1 MGNKQSNME
10 RLNMIQAQEV
20 KENDIIVQALPD
32 EVIEKEII
40 EVSSIYGDIM
50 SKFQLIEVIV
60 HQLREQHEQ
69 ELRAQEFID
78 MELYIPN
85 EDDEYE
91 KIQSMGYFDGDDF
104 IIGEEE

>member
-1 MGNKQSNME
+1 
-10 RLNMIQAQEV
+10 MIQAHEV

-32 EVIEKEII
+32 EVVEKEII

-50 SKFQLIEVIV
+50 NKFQLIEVIV
-60 HQLREQHEQ
+60 HQLKEQHEQ
-69 ELRAQEFID
+69 ELRAQEAQEFLD
-78 MELYIPN
+78 MELYKPY

-91 KIQSMGYFDGDDF
+91 KIQKMGYFDGDDF

>member
-1 MGNKQSNME
+1 
-10 RLNMIQAQEV
+10 MIQAHEV

-32 EVIEKEII
+32 EVVEKEII

-50 SKFQLIEVIV
+50 NKFQLIEVIV

-69 ELRAQEFID
+69 ELRAQEAQEFLD
-78 MELYIPN
+78 MELYKPY

-91 KIQSMGYFDGDDF
+91 KIQKMGYFDGDDF